1 MKTLRPSFAFPFAFL
16 FLAVGG
22 SLVGGCIERP
32 LIEIAGPGGA
42 GGQSTDAA
50 PPVDPLDAFLF
61 PITDALALP
70 DAPVC
75 PGPLCPDDAAT
86 SFCGDGLVDQAE
98 ECDDRNAR
106 PGDGCSGL
114 CRVEKDY
121 ACPSPGEPCVST
133 VLCGDG
139 LLSGAETC
147 DDRNT
152 ASGDGCSASCDR
164 EPGFA
169 CATPGALCTPVTS
182 SSRCG
187 DGAINDSETCDD
199 GGTVSFDG
207 CSGTCQ
213 REAGWS
219 CPLPGQPCTK
229 DELCGDGSLGPNEEC
244 DDGDV
249 APGDGCTG
257 LCRREPFFSCPTPG
271 MPCLS
276 TIICGDRLVVG
287 DEACDDGNTLPADGC
302 SSDCKSSEPGFTCP
316 VALGV
321 GGPCVPVPSQ
331 RCGDGRLSYGE
342 FCDDGNDLAGDGCS
356 ASCREEP
363 GFTCNAPGTR
373 CQLTEWCGDGKLSL
387 ARAEECDDMNTVS
400 GDGCTSE
407 CIKEANFVCPQPG
420 QLCSSTIRCGDGR
433 LGGSETCDDGNA
445 RAGDGCSAT
454 CRTENGWTCTPG
466 GVCRATRCGDGIL
479 AGDETCDDADADAG
493 DGCSSL
499 CRIEVPAVDERDGW
513 LCPTPGMSCV
523 RTDCGNGTREGS
535 EQCDDGNND
544 MGDGCSPFC
553 RKEPICPGGNASCL
567 TQCGDGLL
575 LPEDK
580 AKGQE
585 CDDGNTVAGDGCSAD
600 CKVEKGWS
608 CTDKVVT
615 ADPLILPIVYRDFKA
630 YENGGHVA
638 FQWSMGDPIDHT
650 PDEDI
655 WVRTRLGTAADT
667 LPDGTSLLGK
677 PIFKWYVSCGATGCA
692 NLAPGSGQT
701 QPMGTGGA
709 DTCNAIKGA
718 ATGQRNMSP
727 WGRPFYWCGYG
738 AQDFLTFSQWYR
750 DVPGVNQTLLDTLTL
765 GKLPGNSYQFSS
777 TQFFPLDGKGFGN
790 EKWNRNF
797 HFTSEV
803 RYWFEYDPAAN
814 ARLTFYGDDDVWVFV
829 NGQLVVD
836 ISGTHGQVQD
846 SVTLNANTRD
856 MSGTLLNLKEGGVY
870 EIVVFQAERNTSD
883 SNYQLTLSNFTAT
896 RSECVTVCGDGFV
909 TRDEAC
915 DLGTAKNTGA
925 YGTCNANCTL
935 PPRCGDALTST
946 ANSEQCDNGVNL
958 TPYGGASKVCGAE
971 CRFAPYCGDG
981 MVDASFGEQCDQAQQ
996 NGMGYGFCAADCKL
1010 GPRCGD
1016 AVTSNGEECDDGS
1029 AKNGTS
1035 ASACMSTCKAK
1046 CGNGLPDPG
1055 EQCDDGKANNTGAY
1069 GKCRT
1074 DCTLGP
1080 RCGDGIPNG
1089 GEQCDDGKN
1098 DGTYGT
1104 CAPGC
1109 AFGPRCGDNQVQ
1121 ATAGEL
1127 CDQGPANASSAYG
1140 SNLCTTRCRPA
1151 PRCGDRTVDVT
1162 FGEACDDG
1170 KNDGTPGSCAS
1181 DCKAAI
1187 PLPSCGDGVK
1197 QPDEACDTGSAN
1209 GTLES
1214 PCDSRC
1220 RIKCGNGAKD
1230 LGEQCDDGVN
1240 SGAYGTCRP
1249 TCTLADYCGDGAK
1262 NGNEACDL
1270 GAQNE
1275 PAPYGQGKCTT
1286 SCQIAPF
1293 CGDGRIQ
1300 SSLGEECDGSIGCN
1314 TICKIVPVL

>member
-50 PPVDPLDAFLF
+50 PPVDPLDAFVF

-75 PGPLCPDDAAT
+75 PGPLCPDDAAS
-86 SFCGDGLVDQAE
+86 SFCGDGLVDPAE

-199 GGTVSFDG
+199 GATVSFDG

-276 TIICGDRLVVG
+276 TIVCGDRLVVG

-302 SSDCKSSEPGFTCP
+302 SPDCKSSEPGFTCP

-342 FCDDGNDLAGDGCS
+342 FCDDGNDLSGDGCS

-400 GDGCTSE
+400 GDGCTAD

-433 LGGSETCDDGNA
+433 LGGSETCDDGNDVA
-445 RAGDGCSAT
+445 NDGCSAT
-454 CRTENGWTCTPG
+454 CQVESGWSCPAGST
-466 GVCRATRCGDGIL
+466 CRAQRCGDSL
-479 AGDETCDDADADAG
+479 VAGAEQCDDGDADGG
-493 DGCSSL
+493 DGCSAACKLELPSDEEDAGWV
-499 CRIEVPAVDERDGW
+499 CPA
-513 LCPTPGMSCV
+513 PGLPCQ
-523 RTDCGNGTREGS
+523 RTVCGNGTQEGS

-544 MGDGCSPFC
+544 SGDGCSPFC
-553 RKEPICPGGNASCL
+553 RKEPLCPPAGGPCMTA
-567 TQCGDGLL
+567 CGDGLL
-575 LPEDK
+575 LPIDL
-580 AKGQE
+580 ASGQE
-585 CDDGNTVAGDGCSAD
+585 CDDGNTVSGDGCSAA
-600 CKVEKGWS
+600 CKVESGYTCS
-608 CTDKVVT
+608 PREITP
-615 ADPLILPIVYRDFKA
+615 DPLILPIVYRDFKA
-630 YENGGHVA
+630 KNETNGHPD
-638 FQWSMGDPIDHT
+638 FQHSTGEETGIVKP
-650 PDEDI
+650 
-655 WVRTRLGTAADT
+655 
-667 LPDGTSLLGK
+667 LLGVDGK
-677 PIFKWYVSCGATGCA
+677 PQHVDQNKARTTNNDPGVSFDYFGV
-692 NLAPGSGQT
+692 
-701 QPMGTGGA
+701 
-709 DTCNAIKGA
+709 
-718 ATGQRNMSP
+718 
-727 WGRPFYWCGYG
+727 
-738 AQDFLTFSQWYR
+738 WYR
-750 DVPGVNQTLLDTLTL
+750 DNAAYNKTLKSSLTFT
-765 GKLPGNSYQFSS
+765 KLMTGEYRYANAD
-777 TQFFPLDGKGFGN
+777 FFPLDGLGWGN
-790 EKWNRNF
+790 YNNGSHNF

-803 RYWFEYDPAAN
+803 RYWFEYRGGE
-814 ARLTFYGDDDVWVFV
+814 RLDFSGDDDVWVFI
-829 NGQLVVD
+829 NKRLAVD
-836 ISGTHGQVQD
+836 IGGIHGVRNGSVILDANDGTGRVCD
-846 SVTLNANTRD
+846 LVTTNCNNRRAVDFDLD
-856 MSGTLLNLKEGGVY
+856 KGSVY
-870 EIVVFQAERNTSD
+870 EIVVFQAERHTTE
-883 SNYQLTLSNFTAT
+883 SNYRLTLSNFTGS
-896 RSECVTVCGDGFV
+896 RSECTPVCGDGFV
-909 TRDEAC
+909 TPNEAC
-915 DLGTAKNTGA
+915 DLGTAANTGA
-925 YGTCNANCTL
+925 YGTCNPNCTL
-935 PPRCGDALTST
+935 PPRCGDAVTST
-946 ANSEQCDNGVNL
+946 PDGELCDNGINL
-958 TPYGGASKVCGAE
+958 TPYGGALQVCGAG

-981 MVDASFGEQCDQAQQ
+981 MVDATYGEQCDQGAQ
-996 NGMGYGFCAADCKL
+996 NGMGYGFCAAGCKL

-1016 AVTSNGEECDDGS
+1016 GITSDGETCDDG
-1029 AKNGTS
+1029 AAVNGTS
-1035 ASACMSTCKAK
+1035 GSACMATCRLK
-1046 CGNGLPDPG
+1046 CGNGLLDPG
-1055 EQCDDGKANNTGAY
+1055 EQCDEGTLQNTGAY
-1069 GKCRT
+1069 GKCRST
-1074 DCTLGP
+1074 CTLGP

-1109 AFGPRCGDNQVQ
+1109 AFGPRCGDNEVQ

-1127 CDQGPANASSAYG
+1127 CDQGPANASSSAYG
-1140 SNLCTTRCRPA
+1140 SNVCTTRCRPA

-1162 FGEACDDG
+1162 FGEVCDDG

-1214 PCDSRC
+1214 TCDSRC

-1300 SSLGEECDGSIGCN
+1300 SSLGEECDGGVGCS
-1314 TICKIVPVL
+1314 TLCKIVPVL